1 MEHTPC
7 RFRDDQS
14 GEDMLRLFLRLLP
27 TINARQLAWFRADLQ
42 GGMLRISPPGREL
55 RQSALRSQT
64 DCTHFPRNLAIG
76 AAIQPKEIGQPPTF
90 TCTMSA
96 SPMARHSLRVAV
108 GIEIRAEIVVLQGG
122 RSR

>member
-64 DCTHFPRNLAIG
+64 DCTQI
-76 AAIQPKEIGQPPTF
+76 
-90 TCTMSA
+90 A
-96 SPMARHSLRVAV
+96 SPELLDEGVADRQPTLA
-108 GIEIRAEIVVLQGG
+108 GKGPFIILQ
-122 RSR
+122 RKTILVFPECFANLEVRT